1 MIKLILI
8 ITYLFLSNCSFTK
21 TGFWT
26 EDKKIE
32 KQRENSSKIFKKKVV
47 ILKEFNSNTLIKLDN
62 TNSSNKKPNY
72 ITNNLGIEIIIE
84 DLNKSSKFRFSKIDN
99 FDYFEPELNFDE
111 KTFFFFDNKGNLI
124 KFDENFGVIR
134 M

>member
-8 ITYLFLSNCSFTK
+8 IIYLLLSNCSFTK

-32 KQRENSSKIFKKKVV
+32 ELRENSSKIFEKKVV
-47 ILKEFNSNTLIKLDN
+47 IIKEFNSNTLIKLDN
-62 TNSSNKKPNY
+62 TNVSNKKPNY
-72 ITNNLGIEIIIE
+72 ITNNLGIEIINE

-99 FDYFEPELNFDE
+99 FGYFEPELNFDD
-111 KTFFFFDNKGNLI
+111 KTFFFF
-124 KFDENFGVIR
+124 
-134 M
+134 

>member
-8 ITYLFLSNCSFTK
+8 IIYLLLSNCSFTK

-32 KQRENSSKIFKKKVV
+32 ELRENSSKIFEKKVV
-47 ILKEFNSNTLIKLDN
+47 IIKEFNSNTLIKLDN
-62 TNSSNKKPNY
+62 TNVSNKKPNY
-72 ITNNLGIEIIIE
+72 ITNNLGIEIINE

-99 FDYFEPELNFDE
+99 FGYFEPELNFDD

-124 KFDENFGVIR
+124 KFD
-134 M
+134 